1 MDHRDLGLKHSIFQ
15 HIGEYSIEALF
26 RVSKDYG
33 KKYGVIGVEKGELIE
48 REVSR
53 LQLETDERPVI
64 GDWVICQELQG
75 DDVITELLPRETQLA
90 RTRSSGTQQAIAA
103 NISHI
108 FITTSMNAEF
118 NLNRL
123 ERYLVLAKASG
134 VQPTVVL
141 TKRDLVDD
149 PSEYV
154 NQIAQLDP
162 SLLALPVSTQTGE
175 GLDELLSLIQKT
187 DTCVLIGSSGV
198 GKSSLI
204 NFLLGEEVLETLD
217 ISDEGARG
225 SHTTSNRF
233 LFMLPTGGLI
243 IDSPGLRQVGIGAST
258 KNVEETFSDVEALA
272 DDCRYR
278 NCTHEKEEGCAI
290 QAALADGS
298 LSPRRYKSYL
308 KLMTESRY
316 ADNPEAFQRE
326 RHRQWR
332 QVTKNRKE
340 KEKVLGRY
348 KEF

>member
-1 MDHRDLGLKHSIFQ
+1 MNHHNLGLKQSIFQ
-15 HIGEYSIEALF
+15 HIGEHSIEELF

-33 KKYGVIGVEKGELIE
+33 KKYTVLGAIGGELTE
-48 REVSR
+48 REVTR
-53 LQLETDERPVI
+53 LKLDSDERPVI
-64 GDWVICQELQG
+64 GDWVICQELNG
-75 DDVITELLPRETQLA
+75 EHVITELLPRETQLA
-90 RTRSSGTQQAIAA
+90 RTRSSGAQQAIAA

-123 ERYLVLAKASG
+123 ERYLVLAKSSG
-134 VQPTVVL
+134 IQPTIIL

-149 PSEYV
+149 PSEYID
-154 NQIAQLDP
+154 QITQLDS
-162 SLLALPVSTQTGE
+162 SLLVLPVSTQTGE
-175 GLDELLSLIQKT
+175 GLEELLSLIQKT

-204 NFLLGEEVLETLD
+204 NYLLGEEVLETLAV
-217 ISDEGARG
+217 SDEGARG

-258 KNVEETFSDVEALA
+258 KNVEETFSDVESLVNN
-272 DDCRYR
+272 CRYH
-278 NCTHEKEEGCAI
+278 NCKHDKEGGCAI
-290 QAALADGS
+290 QEALANGN

-308 KLMTESRY
+308 KLITEARY
-316 ADNPEAFQRE
+316 ADDPEAFQRE